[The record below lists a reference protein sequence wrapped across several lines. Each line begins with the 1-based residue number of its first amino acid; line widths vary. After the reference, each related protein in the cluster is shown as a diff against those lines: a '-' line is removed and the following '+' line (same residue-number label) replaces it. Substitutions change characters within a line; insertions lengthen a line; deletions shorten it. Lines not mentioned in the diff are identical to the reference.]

1 MKSKFGRRKKMLL
14 MMKMRLRFFS
24 LAYFV
29 EEMISINLLVS
40 IYPPEPEDGNPKPTI
55 RVTPPDELDDVVAK
69 HIGKCAQAAFGPET
83 NLQKP
88 KVRTYSPISRHYYFK
103 IPEIKTSEQY
113 HTLVSTIAELINELP
128 DHYDFF
134 FSVFKTE
141 EEKDLYDLACNRDND
156 IACNRENE
164 L

>member
-1 MKSKFGRRKKMLL
+1 
-14 MMKMRLRFFS
+14 MKMRLRFFS
-24 LAYFV
+24 LFFYFV
-29 EEMISINLLVS
+29 EEMISINLIVA
-40 IYPPEPEDGNPKPTI
+40 PNFPKPEDGNQKPVN

-69 HIGKCAQAAFGPET
+69 HIGKCARAAFGPET

-88 KVRTYSPISRHYYFK
+88 KIRTLSPITRHYYFK
-103 IPEIKTSEQY
+103 IPDVETSEQY

-134 FSVFKTE
+134 FSVFKRE
-141 EEKDLYDLACNRDND
+141 EEKDLYE